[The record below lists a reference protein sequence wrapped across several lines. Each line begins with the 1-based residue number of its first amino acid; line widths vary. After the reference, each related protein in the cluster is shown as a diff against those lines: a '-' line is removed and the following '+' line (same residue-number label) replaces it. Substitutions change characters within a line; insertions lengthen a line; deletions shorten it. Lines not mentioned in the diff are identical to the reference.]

1 MESQKRHDCVIE
13 HTRKVSYT
21 LQNINLKGM
30 TNANQTSQMCEF
42 ADTGKCLP
50 VNHTQQSGLPS
61 LFSYC

>member
-13 HTRKVSYT
+13 HTCKVSYT

-30 TNANQTSQMCEF
+30 TNANQISEMCEF